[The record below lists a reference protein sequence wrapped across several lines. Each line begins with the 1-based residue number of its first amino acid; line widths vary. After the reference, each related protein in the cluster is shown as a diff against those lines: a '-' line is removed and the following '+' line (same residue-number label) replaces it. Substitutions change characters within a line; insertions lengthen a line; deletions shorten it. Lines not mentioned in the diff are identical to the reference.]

1 MELDTHVEKT
11 IFEILDNGTTDFK
24 TGYEGFNSMDAELI
38 KESILAMI
46 PAGKAKLRRYRF
58 LFDLPAEQIK
68 LMCNEYYELILAE
81 EELQKLLN

>member
-1 MELDTHVEKT
+1 MELDSHVEKT
-11 IFEILDNGTTDFK
+11 IFEILDKGTTDFK
-24 TGYEGFNSMDAELI
+24 TGYEGLNSMDEELI